1 MLKFYEFFRAMEG
14 FVPSVLTRYRQQ
26 ILFPVLRLC
35 LSLLTSFGSGS
46 QLAASQVNKGKMLLC
61 RKQPIFSFGVS
72 LVLISG
78 YSY

>member
-1 MLKFYEFFRAMEG
+1 MEG

-46 QLAASQVNKGKMLLC
+46 QLAASQVKKVKEALC
-61 RKQPIFSFGVS
+61 RKQPIFSGVR

-78 YSY
+78 FHIANEL

>member
-1 MLKFYEFFRAMEG
+1 MEG

-46 QLAASQVNKGKMLLC
+46 QLAASQVKIDKDC
-61 RKQPIFSFGVS
+61 FCSEIS
-72 LVLISG
+72 L
-78 YSY
+78 Y